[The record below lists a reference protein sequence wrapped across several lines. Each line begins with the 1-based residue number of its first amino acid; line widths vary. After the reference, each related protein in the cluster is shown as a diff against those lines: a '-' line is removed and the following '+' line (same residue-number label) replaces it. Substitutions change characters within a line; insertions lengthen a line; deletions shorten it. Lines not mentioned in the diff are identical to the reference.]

1 MSRTTL
7 PFTNVAEMLKQLGN
21 INPRR
26 IRSWPP
32 PGKATEKDVLAILDH
47 ENRLYEL
54 VDGVLVEKVMG
65 LMESLVT
72 AHIIQLLRTFVEAH
86 DLGLVACPDG
96 ALRLMPRLVRIPDVS
111 FLSWHQLPNRDYP
124 STPIPDLFPDLA
136 VEVLS
141 KGNTRGE
148 MARKLKEYFLAGSRL
163 VWIVD
168 PATRTVRVHEAPD
181 RFTTLTESDLLD
193 GGNILPGF
201 TLSLQE
207 LFARVPRTGRGQ
219 RGTGKRRTK

>member
-72 AHIIQLLRTFVEAH
+72 AHIIQLLRH
-86 DLGLVACPDG
+86 LCRSP
-96 ALRLMPRLVRIPDVS
+96 
-111 FLSWHQLPNRDYP
+111 
-124 STPIPDLFPDLA
+124 
-136 VEVLS
+136 
-141 KGNTRGE
+141 
-148 MARKLKEYFLAGSRL
+148 
-163 VWIVD
+163 
-168 PATRTVRVHEAPD
+168 
-181 RFTTLTESDLLD
+181 
-193 GGNILPGF
+193 
-201 TLSLQE
+201 
-207 LFARVPRTGRGQ
+207 
-219 RGTGKRRTK
+219 